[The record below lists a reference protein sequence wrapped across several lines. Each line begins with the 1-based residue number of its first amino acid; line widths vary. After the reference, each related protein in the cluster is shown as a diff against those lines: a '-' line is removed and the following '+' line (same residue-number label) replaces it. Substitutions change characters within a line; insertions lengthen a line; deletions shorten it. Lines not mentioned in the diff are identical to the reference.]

1 MKRLLSLL
9 LIALF
14 ALSYQTQAANKI
26 KTCNVIYIGNSI
38 TAGAGHKESLKSAP
52 PVISAQ
58 ILEKKLGKDV
68 NFRNCGR
75 SGATTL
81 DFVPSHNRD
90 FKRVEKAIKEIQDI
104 SQEPIIF
111 SIMLGTNDS
120 ASTRCYGAPASNAQY
135 KKNLM
140 DLISRLRKMAPG
152 AIFVLQRPI
161 WYSPNTYNGA
171 MYLTAGLKR
180 VTDYANVLLELA
192 QQEKDVFVGDYEAF
206 DFFKQHY
213 RKYMFA
219 ENGNAGVFFLH
230 PNEDGA
236 KELAKFWS
244 KGIISALKKNRK

>member
-26 KTCNVIYIGNSI
+26 KACNVIYIGYSI
-38 TAGAGHKESLKSAP
+38 PAGAGHKESLKSAP

-180 VTDYANVLLELA
+180 VTDYANVLLEIA

>member
-58 ILEKKLGKDV
+58 ILEKRLGKDV

-111 SIMLGTNDS
+111 SIMHGTNDS

-180 VTDYANVLLELA
+180 VTDYANVLLEIA
-192 QQEKDVFVGDYEAF
+192 QQEKDVFVGYYEAF

>member
-14 ALSYQTQAANKI
+14 ALSYQMQAANKI

-90 FKRVEKAIKEIQDI
+90 FKRVEKAIKEIQEL
-104 SQEPIIF
+104 SGEPIVF

-180 VTDYANVLLELA
+180 VTDYANVLLEIA

>member
-1 MKRLLSLL
+1 MKRLLTIL
-9 LIALF
+9 LIAIF
-14 ALSYQTQAANKI
+14 AVGIQAQARDKI

-38 TAGAGHKESLKSAP
+38 TAGAGHKEGQKSAP

-58 ILEKKLGKDV
+58 ILKKKLGKDV

-90 FKRVEKAIKEIQDI
+90 FRRVEKAVREIQEL

-120 ASTRCYGAPASNAQY
+120 ASTACYGAPASNAQY

-140 DLISRLRKMAPG
+140 QMISRLREMAPG

-219 ENGNAGVFFLH
+219 ENGNAGVFYLH
-230 PNEDGA
+230 PNEEGA
-236 KELAKFWS
+236 EELAKFWS
-244 KGIISALKKNRK
+244 KGIINALKRSKR

>member
-219 ENGNAGVFFLH
+219 ENGNAGVFYLH
-230 PNEDGA
+230 PNTDGA
-236 KELAKFWS
+236 KKLAKHWAQAIARAVRAS
-244 KGIISALKKNRK
+244 KR

>member
-180 VTDYANVLLELA
+180 VTDYANVLLEIA

-213 RKYMFA
+213 HKYMFA

>member
-180 VTDYANVLLELA
+180 VTDYANVLLEIA

>member
-38 TAGAGHKESLKSAP
+38 TARAGHKESLKSAP

-180 VTDYANVLLELA
+180 VTDYANVLLEIA

-213 RKYMFA
+213 RRYMFA

>member
-81 DFVPSHNRD
+81 DFVPSHTRD
-90 FKRVEKAIKEIQDI
+90 FKRVEKAIKEIQEL

-180 VTDYANVLLELA
+180 VTDYANVLLEIA

>member
-90 FKRVEKAIKEIQDI
+90 FKRVEKAINEIQDI

-180 VTDYANVLLELA
+180 VTDYANVLLEIA

>member
-90 FKRVEKAIKEIQDI
+90 FKRVEKAVKEIQDI

-180 VTDYANVLLELA
+180 VTDYANVLLEIA

-244 KGIISALKKNRK
+244 KGIVNALKKNRK

>member
-1 MKRLLSLL
+1 MKRLLTIL
-9 LIALF
+9 LIAIF
-14 ALSYQTQAANKI
+14 AVGIEAQAKDKI

-38 TAGAGHKESLKSAP
+38 TAGAGHKESQKSAP
-52 PVISAQ
+52 PTISAQ
-58 ILEKKLGKDV
+58 ILKKKLGKDV

-90 FKRVEKAIKEIQDI
+90 FKRVEKAVKEIQEL
-104 SQEPIIF
+104 SQEPLIF

-120 ASTRCYGAPASNAQY
+120 ASTACYGAPASNAQY

-140 DLISRLRKMAPG
+140 ELISRLREMAPG

-192 QQEKDVFVGDYEAF
+192 QQESDVFIGDYEAF
-206 DFFKQHY
+206 DFFKENY

-219 ENGNAGVFFLH
+219 ENGNAGVFYLH

-236 KELAKFWS
+236 VELAKFWS
-244 KGIISALKKNRK
+244 KGIINALRQSKK

>member
-90 FKRVEKAIKEIQDI
+90 FKRVEKAVKEIQEL
-104 SQEPIIF
+104 SGEPIVF

-180 VTDYANVLLELA
+180 VTD
-192 QQEKDVFVGDYEAF
+192 
-206 DFFKQHY
+206 
-213 RKYMFA
+213 
-219 ENGNAGVFFLH
+219 
-230 PNEDGA
+230 
-236 KELAKFWS
+236 
-244 KGIISALKKNRK
+244 

>member
-180 VTDYANVLLELA
+180 VTDYANVLLEIA

-244 KGIISALKKNRK
+244 KGIINALKKNRK

>member
-213 RKYMFA
+213 RKYM
-219 ENGNAGVFFLH
+219 
-230 PNEDGA
+230 
-236 KELAKFWS
+236 
-244 KGIISALKKNRK
+244 

>member
-180 VTDYANVLLELA
+180 VTDYANVLLEIA

-244 KGIISALKKNRK
+244 KGIIIALKKNRK

>member
-180 VTDYANVLLELA
+180 VTDYANVLLEIA

-219 ENGNAGVFFLH
+219 ENGNAGVFFLQT
-230 PNEDGA
+230 NEDGA
-236 KELAKFWS
+236 KELAKVWS

>member
-120 ASTRCYGAPASNAQY
+120 ASTRCYGAPATNAQY

-180 VTDYANVLLELA
+180 VTDYANVLLEIA

>member
-1 MKRLLSLL
+1 MKRLLTIL
-9 LIALF
+9 LIAF
-14 ALSYQTQAANKI
+14 VALSYQTQAANKI

-58 ILEKKLGKDV
+58 ILKKKLGKDV

-81 DFVPSHNRD
+81 DFVLSHNRD
-90 FKRVEKAIKEIQDI
+90 FKRVEKAVKEIQDI

-120 ASTRCYGAPASNAQY
+120 ASTACYGAPASNAQY

-140 DLISRLRKMAPG
+140 ELISRLRKMAPG

-180 VTDYANVLLELA
+180 VTNYANVLLELA
-192 QQEKDVFVGDYEAF
+192 QQEDDVFVGDYEAF

-244 KGIISALKKNRK
+244 KGIVNALKKNRK